1 MKNRRHVIIY
11 PIIYRKARKPSAW
24 MKLFKRSRNLW
35 NIWNKPVMVFK
46 RQSRVNS
53 LTAKYDM
60 NKRKY
65 TTVLYIRIEQY
76 IAFVRTLR
84 HHPDYEFVSIKMT
97 YARCKDGIYRHFGSF
112 QVMIRFR
119 SYPSNQGEY
128 MFYFGRIFQRELD
141 KMKLINY

>member
-1 MKNRRHVIIY
+1 M
-11 PIIYRKARKPSAW
+11 
-24 MKLFKRSRNLW
+24 
-35 NIWNKPVMVFK
+35 MVFK

-141 KMKLINY
+141 KMKLIIY

>member
-1 MKNRRHVIIY
+1 
-11 PIIYRKARKPSAW
+11 
-24 MKLFKRSRNLW
+24 
-35 NIWNKPVMVFK
+35 MVFK

-53 LTAKYDM
+53 CNCKNTICIKE
-60 NKRKY
+60 NIQPF
-65 TTVLYIRIEQY
+65 YIGIEQY

-119 SYPSNQGEY
+119 AYPSNQGEY
-128 MFYFGRIFQRELD
+128 MFYFGRIFQMELD